1 MTVLRVLRYNPED
14 GEARFVDYD
23 LDVEKGATVLDCLYK
38 IKHEIDGSLA
48 FRSSC
53 RSAICGSCAMTING
67 KNRLACKTQIVDL
80 KSPVVKVEPLTGY
93 PIIKDLVVEMDLF
106 WEQYQSIKP
115 YLIARSPP
123 PEKEW
128 IQSPEERKL
137 LDDPVRC
144 IMCGACSSSCP
155 VLWTDKRYL
164 GPAALL
170 KVWRFVADTRDQ
182 AKEERLDMVNNEFGV
197 WRCHTIFRC
206 VDSCPKDINPTEAIE
221 NLRRAAIR
229 NSLRRIFRRR

>member
-1 MTVLRVLRYNPED
+1 MARLRILRYSPED
-14 GEARFVDYD
+14 GTPRFVTYD
-23 LDVEKGATVLDCLYK
+23 IEGFKGATVLDGLYK
-38 IKHEIDGSLA
+38 VKHEVDGSLA

-67 KNRLACKTQIVDL
+67 KNRLACKTQIEDL
-80 KSPVVKVEPLTGY
+80 KSPITVEPLTGY
-93 PIIKDLVVEMDLF
+93 PLLKDLVVDMVPF
-106 WEQYQSIKP
+106 WDQYQSIRP
-115 YLIARSPP
+115 HLITDGPM
-123 PEKEW
+123 PEGGW
-128 IQSPEERKL
+128 RQSPEERKL
-137 LDDPVRC
+137 LDDPARC

-155 VLWTDKRYL
+155 VIWTDRRYL

-182 AKEERLDMVNNEFGV
+182 GTAERLDMISNEFGV

-221 NLRRAAIR
+221 HLRRAAIR
-229 NSLRRIFRRR
+229 QTLFGKRRRR